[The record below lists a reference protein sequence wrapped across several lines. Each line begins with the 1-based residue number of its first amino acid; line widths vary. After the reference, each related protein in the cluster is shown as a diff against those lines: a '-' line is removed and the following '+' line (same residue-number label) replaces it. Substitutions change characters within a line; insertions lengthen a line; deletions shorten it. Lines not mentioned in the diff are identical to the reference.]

1 MGGRISATGWGVVA
15 AHNDDVELY
24 RTPSLSTG
32 AIDASI
38 VMASSDSLLGVVVEL
53 ALADEPCWSRSRE
66 RPFNS
71 RTRTPT
77 RRNPIESRSAGTRW
91 RRCSTVERPRSAKW
105 GIRLERLSAARK
117 SAADVT
123 WGTRPRS
130 RSPYFALLP
139 DMGARTR

>member
-1 MGGRISATGWGVVA
+1 MA

-91 RRCSTVERPRSAKW
+91 RRCSTVEAALRKM
-105 GIRLERLSAARK
+105 GHQVGEVERGEKVGHGRHVGHAPEVEIAVFR
-117 SAADVT
+117 
-123 WGTRPRS
+123 
-130 RSPYFALLP
+130 AL
-139 DMGARTR
+139 A